1 MQGGYGG
8 GIEAGMRPRK
18 KSQGQASMAPHHHS
32 SQMSVGS
39 TSGGAGGGHGGQQV
53 QPQGQGQMLVPPQQN
68 LFRGSA
74 RALEDGLMPP
84 WQ

>member
-8 GIEAGMRPRK
+8 GLEGGMRQTK
-18 KSQGQASMAPHHHS
+18 KSLGNAQMAGYHTSQVTARGQ
-32 SQMSVGS
+32 
-39 TSGGAGGGHGGQQV
+39 
-53 QPQGQGQMLVPPQQN
+53 QPQGQAQMLVPPQQN
-68 LFRGSA
+68 LFKGSA

>member
-1 MQGGYGG
+1 MENSTSRNIYAAQGGYGG
-8 GIEAGMRPRK
+8 GVEGGMRPRK
-18 KSQGQASMAPHHHS
+18 KSQGSAGYSNQGNVGR
-32 SQMSVGS
+32 SQ
-39 TSGGAGGGHGGQQV
+39 Q

-68 LFRGSA
+68 LFRGSV